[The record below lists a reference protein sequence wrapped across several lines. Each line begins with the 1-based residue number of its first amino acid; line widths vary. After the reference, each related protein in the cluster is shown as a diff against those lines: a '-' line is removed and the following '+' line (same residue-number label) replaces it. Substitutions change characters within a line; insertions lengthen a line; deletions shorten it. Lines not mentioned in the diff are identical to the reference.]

1 MIMKK
6 IGCLLL
12 FIIMTTYYLNA
23 WTAYVN
29 DGNRLSLYPD
39 SLWKD
44 STLPNIGVSEFKPG
58 TIGYIPTKLGF
69 LNDEWY
75 MWMTDSLEV
84 IVFRAFSQTPIC
96 VLVNTSDGKFE
107 QKDLERLKSRFDY
120 RDNFSVEKA
129 VEGTVR
135 LSFMEETIGTKV
147 VDNQIKDIEN
157 GYMYYFKNGYLSSAE
172 PLDGLTEFARRAKGS
187 QIFDIIQNNAIR
199 KHGDGPLALKEINFQ
214 FWCIANMPPEHFRL
228 AYNNRF
234 NYNVALVWFA
244 LYGVENNAQLS
255 EFMAYVPDAEAIEVS
270 KDSIIMS
277 WGSNLFIFK
286 NDILVSVK

>member
-1 MIMKK
+1 MKT
-6 IGCLLL
+6 IVCLLVYIL
-12 FIIMTTYYLNA
+12 VSAQYLNA
-23 WTAYVN
+23 WVAYVN
-29 DGNRLSLYPD
+29 DGDKFSLYPD

-44 STLPNIGVSEFKPG
+44 SNLPNIGEREFKPG

-84 IVFRAFSQTPIC
+84 VVFRAFSQIPIC
-96 VLVNTSDGKFE
+96 ALVNTNHGKFDK
-107 QKDLERLKSRFDY
+107 KDLENLKSGFDY
-120 RDNFSVEKA
+120 QDKFSVERTA
-129 VEGTVR
+129 AGIVR
-135 LSFMEETIGTKV
+135 MSFMEETLGTKAI
-147 VDNQIKDIEN
+147 DNQITDNEN
-157 GYMYYFKNGYLSSAE
+157 GYKYYFKNGYLSSAE

-187 QIFDIIQNNAIR
+187 QIFDIIQNNAVR
-199 KHGDGPLALKEINFQ
+199 KHGNGPLALKEINFQ

-234 NYNVALVWFA
+234 NYNIALVWFA

-255 EFMAYVPDAEAIEVS
+255 DFMAYVPDADTIEVS

-277 WGSNLFIFK
+277 WGNNLFIFK
-286 NDILVSVK
+286 NDTLVSVK

>member
-1 MIMKK
+1 MV
-6 IGCLLL
+6 
-12 FIIMTTYYLNA
+12 FIIASVHCLSA
-23 WTAYVN
+23 WTAYIN
-29 DGNRLSLYPD
+29 DGDTFNLYPD

-44 STLPNIGVSEFKPG
+44 SNLPNIGVREFKPG
-58 TIGYIPTKLGF
+58 TIGYIPTKMGF
-69 LNDEWY
+69 LDDEWY
-75 MWMTDSLEV
+75 IWTTDSLDV

-96 VLVNTSDGKFE
+96 VLVNTNGGKFD
-107 QKDLERLKSRFDY
+107 QKDLEHLKSGFDY
-120 RDNFSVEKA
+120 RDNFSVERA
-129 VEGTVR
+129 AAGLVR

-147 VDNQIKDIEN
+147 VDNQMRDNEN
-157 GYMYYFKNGYLSSAE
+157 GYTYYFENGYLSSAE

-187 QIFDIIQNNAIR
+187 QIFDIIQNNAVR
-199 KHGDGPLALKEINFQ
+199 KHGNGSLALKEINFQ

-234 NYNVALVWFA
+234 NYNIALVWFA

-255 EFMAYVPDAEAIEVS
+255 DFMTYVPDAETIEVS
-270 KDSIIMS
+270 KDSIIMG